1 MEAILFSLTV
11 IYIAIEAKQALNL
24 TKAQYGHS
32 LTQRMY
38 DRYLSSAQNTDFAMF
53 MAKNTRW
60 PTMSTGDEHS
70 SG

>member
-1 MEAILFSLTV
+1 MSVGNLSDVAQIMEAILFSFTV
-11 IYIAIEAKQALNL
+11 IYIAMEAKQALNL

-53 MAKNTRW
+53 MAKN
-60 PTMSTGDEHS
+60 
-70 SG
+70 